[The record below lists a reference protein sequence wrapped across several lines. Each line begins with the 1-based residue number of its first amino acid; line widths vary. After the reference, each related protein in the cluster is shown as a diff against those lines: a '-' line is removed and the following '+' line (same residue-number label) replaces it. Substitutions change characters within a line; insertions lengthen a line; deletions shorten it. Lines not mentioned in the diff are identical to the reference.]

1 MWALTLLTVLQ
12 AARANPCIRI
22 SYGTDETGAKT
33 VHKSFAITAKAPE
46 ACKKNQFS
54 GLGPT
59 KAYALEVSILKVLNE
74 EKRNASSYT
83 TRKCRDRYF
92 PRLLERNDPK
102 RAFVQSYD
110 GEPLTDGQNHN
121 RQLCQLS
128 LDALRRFA
136 HCASAVMA
144 EARVDHLDSRVM
156 LSAAKNTLLDAE
168 TKRLTLIDFDVAQL
182 YGFPRTDQLV
192 NRQYRPE
199 NYGELLTD
207 MYMEVCGPPKE
218 YYSPR

>member
-1 MWALTLLTVLQ
+1 MWALTLLTVLH
-12 AARANPCIRI
+12 AARANSCIRI
-22 SYGTDETGAKT
+22 SYATDESGAKT
-33 VHKSFAITAKAPE
+33 VSKSFAITARSPE

-54 GLGPT
+54 GLSPT
-59 KAYALEVSILKVLNE
+59 KAYALEVSILTVLN

-92 PRLLERNDPK
+92 PKLLARRDPQ

-121 RQLCQLS
+121 RQLCEIP
-128 LDALRRFA
+128 LDAFRRFA

-192 NRQYRPE
+192 NRQYRPQ

>member
-1 MWALTLLTVLQ
+1 MWALTLLAVLQ
-12 AARANPCIRI
+12 AARANQCVRI
-22 SYGTDETGAKT
+22 SYGTDESGAKT
-33 VHKSFAITAKAPE
+33 VSKSFAITARSPE

-54 GLGPT
+54 GLSPT
-59 KAYALEVSILKVLNE
+59 KAYALEVSILTVLN
-74 EKRNASSYT
+74 EKRNASSYV

-92 PRLLERNDPK
+92 PKLLARRDPQ

-121 RQLCQLS
+121 RQLCEIP
-128 LDALRRFA
+128 LDAVRRYA

-168 TKRLTLIDFDVAQL
+168 NKRLTLIDFDVAQL

-192 NRQYRPE
+192 NRQYRPQ
-199 NYGELLTD
+199 NYGELLTEF
-207 MYMEVCGPPKE
+207 YMEVCGPPL
-218 YYSPR
+218 

>member
-1 MWALTLLTVLQ
+1 MWALTLLAVLQ
-12 AARANPCIRI
+12 AARANTCIRI
-22 SYGTDETGAKT
+22 TYGTDESGAKT
-33 VHKSFAITAKAPE
+33 VSKSFAITARSPE

-59 KAYALEVSILKVLNE
+59 KAYALEVSILEVLNE
-74 EKRNASSYT
+74 KERNASSYT

-92 PRLLERNDPK
+92 PKLLARRDPQ
-102 RAFVQSYD
+102 RAFVQSWD
-110 GEPLTDGQNHN
+110 GEPLTDGQHHN
-121 RQLCQLS
+121 QRLCQLS
-128 LDALRRFA
+128 LADVRRFA

-192 NRQYRPE
+192 NRQYRPQ

>member
-1 MWALTLLTVLQ
+1 M
-12 AARANPCIRI
+12 
-22 SYGTDETGAKT
+22 
-33 VHKSFAITAKAPE
+33 
-46 ACKKNQFS
+46 
-54 GLGPT
+54 
-59 KAYALEVSILKVLNE
+59 EVSILKVLN

-121 RQLCQLS
+121 RQLCEIP
-128 LDALRRFA
+128 LDAVRRFA

-192 NRQYRPE
+192 NRQYRPQ
-199 NYGELLTD
+199 NYGELLTEF
-207 MYMEVCGPPKE
+207 YMEVCGPPL
-218 YYSPR
+218 

>member
-1 MWALTLLTVLQ
+1 MWALTLLAVLQ
-12 AARANPCIRI
+12 AARANQCVRI
-22 SYGTDETGAKT
+22 TIGTDETGAKT
-33 VHKSFAITAKAPE
+33 VSKSFAITARSPE

-59 KAYALEVSILKVLNE
+59 KAYALEVSILEVLK

-92 PRLLERNDPK
+92 PKLLARRDPQ

-121 RQLCQLS
+121 RQLCEIP
-128 LDALRRFA
+128 LDEVRRFA

-168 TKRLTLIDFDVAQL
+168 NKRLTLIDFDVAQL

-192 NRQYRPE
+192 NRQYRPQ

>member
-1 MWALTLLTVLQ
+1 MELREQVGIGLSSWKFSPV
-12 AARANPCIRI
+12 
-22 SYGTDETGAKT
+22 DELPRPQDESGAKT
-33 VHKSFAITAKAPE
+33 VSKSFAITARSPE

-59 KAYALEVSILKVLNE
+59 KAYALEVSILKVLN

-121 RQLCQLS
+121 RQLCEIP
-128 LDALRRFA
+128 LDAVRRFA

-168 TKRLTLIDFDVAQL
+168 TKRLTLVDFDVAQL

-192 NRQYRPE
+192 NRQYRPQS
-199 NYGELLTD
+199 YDELLTEF
-207 MYMEVCGPPKE
+207 YGEVCGPPL
-218 YYSPR
+218 

>member
-1 MWALTLLTVLQ
+1 MGYF
-12 AARANPCIRI
+12 CDK
-22 SYGTDETGAKT
+22 GTPSQVWT
-33 VHKSFAITAKAPE
+33 I
-46 ACKKNQFS
+46 N
-54 GLGPT
+54 
-59 KAYALEVSILKVLNE
+59 

-92 PRLLERNDPK
+92 PKLLARRDPQ

-121 RQLCQLS
+121 RQLCEIP
-128 LDALRRFA
+128 LDAVRRFA

-182 YGFPRTDQLV
+182 YGFPRTEQLV
-192 NRQYRPE
+192 NRQYRPQS
-199 NYGELLTD
+199 YDELLTEF
-207 MYMEVCGPPKE
+207 YLEVCGPPL
-218 YYSPR
+218 

>member
-1 MWALTLLTVLQ
+1 MWALTLLAVLQ
-12 AARANPCIRI
+12 AARANSCIRI
-22 SYGTDETGAKT
+22 SYATDEDGAKT
-33 VHKSFAITAKAPE
+33 VSKSFAITARSPE

-59 KAYALEVSILKVLNE
+59 KAFALEVSILKVLN

-102 RAFVQSYD
+102 RAFVQSWD
-110 GEPLTDGQNHN
+110 GEPLTDGQHHN

-128 LDALRRFA
+128 IGAVRRFA

-144 EARVDHLDSRVM
+144 EARVEHLDSRVM
-156 LSAAKNTLLDAE
+156 LSAAKNTLIDAE
-168 TKRLTLIDFDVAQL
+168 TKRLTLIDFDIASL

-192 NRQYRPE
+192 NRQYRPQS
-199 NYGELLTD
+199 YAELLTEF
-207 MYMEVCGPPKE
+207 YGEVCGGAGLW
-218 YYSPR
+218 PRK

>member
-1 MWALTLLTVLQ
+1 MRICVAILAV
-12 AARANPCIRI
+12 ARLCGANPCIRI
-22 SYGTDETGAKT
+22 TIGKDESGAKT
-33 VHKSFAITAKAPE
+33 VSKSFAITARSPE

-74 EKRNASSYT
+74 KRNASSYT

-92 PRLLERNDPK
+92 PKLLERRDPQ

-121 RQLCQLS
+121 RQLCEIP
-128 LDALRRFA
+128 LDAVRRFA

-168 TKRLTLIDFDVAQL
+168 TKRLTLVDFDVAQL

-192 NRQYRPE
+192 NRQYRPQ
-199 NYGELLTD
+199 NYGELLTEF
-207 MYMEVCGPPKE
+207 YMEVCGPPL
-218 YYSPR
+218 

>member
-1 MWALTLLTVLQ
+1 MRICVAILAV
-12 AARANPCIRI
+12 ARLCGANPCIRI
-22 SYGTDETGAKT
+22 TIGKDESGAKT
-33 VHKSFAITAKAPE
+33 VSKSFAITARSPE
-46 ACKKNQFS
+46 ACQKNQFS
-54 GLGPT
+54 GLHPT
-59 KAYALEVSILKVLNE
+59 KAYALEVSILKVLN

-92 PRLLERNDPK
+92 PKLLARRDPQ

-121 RQLCQLS
+121 RQLCEIP
-128 LDALRRFA
+128 LDAFRRFA

-168 TKRLTLIDFDVAQL
+168 NKRLTLIDFDVAQL

-192 NRQYRPE
+192 NRQYRPQ
-199 NYGELLTD
+199 NYGELLTEF
-207 MYMEVCGPPKE
+207 YMEVCGPPL
-218 YYSPR
+218 

>member
-1 MWALTLLTVLQ
+1 M
-12 AARANPCIRI
+12 
-22 SYGTDETGAKT
+22 
-33 VHKSFAITAKAPE
+33 
-46 ACKKNQFS
+46 
-54 GLGPT
+54 
-59 KAYALEVSILKVLNE
+59 LN

-92 PRLLERNDPK
+92 PKLLARRDPQ

-121 RQLCQLS
+121 RQLCEIP
-128 LDALRRFA
+128 LDAFRRFA

-192 NRQYRPE
+192 NRQYRPQS
-199 NYGELLTD
+199 YGELLTEF
-207 MYMEVCGPPKE
+207 YMEVCGPPL
-218 YYSPR
+218 